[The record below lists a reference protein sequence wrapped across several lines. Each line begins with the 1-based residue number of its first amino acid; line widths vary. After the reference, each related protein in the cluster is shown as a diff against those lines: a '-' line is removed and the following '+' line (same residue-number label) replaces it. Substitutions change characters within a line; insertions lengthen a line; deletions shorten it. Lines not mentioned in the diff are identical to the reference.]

1 VADQANDRPK
11 FVKVP
16 LEEPIT
22 RGEDKITELTLRRP
36 DSGSLRGLSLAELI
50 KMDTGAVMKLLPRI
64 SSPALVDAE
73 VEQLDP
79 ADLFACAVEVSS
91 FFMTRRELAESPTT

>member
-1 VADQANDRPK
+1 MAAKANDRPK
-11 FVKVP
+11 FVTVD

-22 RGEDKITELTLRRP
+22 RGEEKIAKLQLRRP

-50 KMDTGAVMKLLPRI
+50 KMDTSAVLKLLPRI
-64 SSPALVDAE
+64 STPSLVDAE

-79 ADLFACAVEVSS
+79 ADIFACAVEVSS